1 MTACAESAETSCVLQ
16 RPYECVCNP
25 QAPAADDAFGSSDSA
40 TASTPSTKSTGDFAS
55 DSGSSQKV
63 KSSDDSPAPPKRSP
77 PNSPTTAPD
86 NFRRRL
92 LAF

>member
-1 MTACAESAETSCVLQ
+1 MSQQSYMCA
-16 RPYECVCNP
+16 RP
-25 QAPAADDAFGSSDSA
+25 QAPAADDAFGNSDYTVS
-40 TASTPSTKSTGDFAS
+40 STPSTKSTGDFGS
-55 DSGSSQKV
+55 DSGSSKKV
-63 KSSDDSPAPPKRSP
+63 ASSDDSPNPPKRSP